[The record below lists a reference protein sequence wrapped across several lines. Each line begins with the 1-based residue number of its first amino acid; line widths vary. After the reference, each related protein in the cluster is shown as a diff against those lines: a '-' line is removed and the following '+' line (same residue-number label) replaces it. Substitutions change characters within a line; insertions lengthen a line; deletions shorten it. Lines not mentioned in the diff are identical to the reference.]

1 MIKNGLRESFSFQI
15 FRRNNDPIDVSKLDK
30 MIAQEEQ
37 LDLLSIFVHVIISID
52 LKIYAYEYHN
62 FCVISDDKNKI
73 CIHVT
78 VYHDADP
85 T

>member
-1 MIKNGLRESFSFQI
+1 
-15 FRRNNDPIDVSKLDK
+15 

-52 LKIYAYEYHN
+52 LKIYAYEYYN
-62 FCVISDDKNKI
+62 FCVISDNENKI